1 MDKFQSVPTD
11 GQTDIYSNG
20 TAPGLG
26 DWWYASSN
34 IIHMLKLMM
43 MKWVGHVACIG
54 MNRN

>member
-26 DWWYASSN
+26 DWWYASPN
-34 IIHMLKLMM
+34 IIHMLKSRI

-54 MNRN
+54 MNIN